1 MINIYLNY
9 NIVVHNTIMS
19 NSNNNSGNKLNGS
32 NICNSGSSSSNSN
45 NNRNSNNLHSLNP
58 VQENQVSNITNEEE
72 RVDMLS
78 LMTLVRLVH
87 DRGLNSDCF
96 KVISNNKNIFGGAQS
111 HTCVH
116 DSNRQA
122 HFACLSSTINNNL
135 EKYQYLC
142 GGCINLTALKDKDTD
157 MRDSDFFLCPLNSRL
172 SSSLYTDEGVV
183 DLQLEFHQLFKDLK
197 PYLCE
202 PFKMTHEHVRRI
214 DTFLEMEIVK
224 FLLLNQPKVT
234 LPTGEVVEI
243 LNTREKRQVFISTF
257 LNMDQSQQLHD
268 EDPIILVKQC
278 TNQQLTNE
286 QRTNQQRTTQNPLNR
301 QLVLTQKETAAP
313 LSQQVDAT
321 QQITAAVGKA
331 LFQQIASAVGVALEN
346 YRKQQE
352 DKLTQIVDQN
362 SKRPASIVDNRPFKR
377 PHFEACVPIQPDDSG
392 NSNVPPS
399 YQQQQ
404 QQFYPQPGAPA
415 PMSNAPPPS
424 NLMPPGPQSSS
435 YGPPSS
441 SYGPPSSSY
450 GPPGASAPVTSS
462 YGPPGDSDCSSL
474 GDNVYSIK
482 PHVDACVPV
491 QPGDTIVANDS
502 GLNSSNSA
510 MNFSLSITPQSS
522 NSSNFDLLQNT
533 SVNTSDS
540 PNLQLL
546 RDMLPS
552 PIINTSSP
560 TVQASPTEQADEWC
574 DDFMEDFNNYQ
585 INKYQ
590 HPNERVKMVYRPSIP
605 ENKRSRT
612 EE

>member
-32 NICNSGSSSSNSN
+32 NISNSGNNSNSNSN
-45 NNRNSNNLHSLNP
+45 NNRSSNNLHSLNP
-58 VQENQVSNITNEEE
+58 VQENQVSNITNEKE

-78 LMTLVRLVH
+78 LLTLVRLVH
-87 DRGLNSDCF
+87 DRGLRSDCF
-96 KVISNNKNIFGGAQS
+96 KVISNNKNIFGGAHS
-111 HTCVH
+111 HTC
-116 DSNRQA
+116 SCLNRQA

-142 GGCINLTALKDKDTD
+142 GGCINLTALKDKKND
-157 MRDSDFFLCPLNSRL
+157 MRDSDFFICPFNSKH
-172 SSSLYTDEGVV
+172 SNSLYSNEGIV
-183 DLQLEFHQLFKDLK
+183 DLQFEFHQLFKDLK

-224 FLLLNQPKVT
+224 FLLLNQPVVG
-234 LPTGEVVEI
+234 LPTGEFVEVFD
-243 LNTREKRQVFISTF
+243 TREKRQVFISTF
-257 LNMDQSQQLHD
+257 LNMDQSQQLLD
-268 EDPIILVKQC
+268 EDPIILMKQC
-278 TNQQLTNE
+278 TNQQLT
-286 QRTNQQRTTQNPLNR
+286 TQNPLSR
-301 QLVLTQKETAAP
+301 QLVLTQKDTASP

-321 QQITAAVGKA
+321 QQITAAVEKA

-352 DKLTQIVDQN
+352 DKLTQTVDQN

-377 PHFEACVPIQPDDSG
+377 PHFEACVPIQPGDSG
-392 NSNVPPS
+392 SSSVPPS

-462 YGPPGDSDCSSL
+462 YGPPGDS
-474 GDNVYSIK
+474 GDGGGSGSGSGGGGGGGGGGG
-482 PHVDACVPV
+482 HGGGRV
-491 QPGDTIVANDS
+491 QSDTSVASDS
-502 GLNSSNSA
+502 ELNSSNNT
-510 MNFSLSITPQSS
+510 MNFSFSITPQSN
-522 NSSNFDLLQNT
+522 NSSTFDLLQ
-533 SVNTSDS
+533 NTSDS

-546 RDMLPS
+546 RDILPS
-552 PIINTSSP
+552 PTTNTSSP
-560 TVQASPTEQADEWC
+560 TVQASPTEETDALQADEWC
-574 DDFMEDFNNYQ
+574 TDFMEDFNNYQ
-585 INKYQ
+585 IIKYQ
-590 HPNERVKMVYRPSIP
+590 QNDPSKRVKMAYRPSIP
-605 ENKRSRT
+605 ENKRP
-612 EE
+612 